1 MEHIAGREV
10 DGEEE
15 EGKPGEE
22 PGSRGYLLVGRL
34 GFSSVCCI
42 ILGDKGLGLYTDTTG
57 SRDGRW
63 RNVLFRP
70 GFGDPGVSLRLQSG
84 EDGMDGLDVLDGLFT
99 LCLAGLG

>member
-10 DGEEE
+10 DGEED
-15 EGKPGEE
+15 EGKPREE
-22 PGSRGYLLVGRL
+22 HGSRVYLLVGRL

-42 ILGDKGLGLYTDTTG
+42 LLGEKGFGLYTDTTG

-70 GFGDPGVSLRLQSG
+70 RFGDPGVGLRVQSG
-84 EDGMDGLDVLDGLFT
+84 EDGLDGFDDLDGLFT
-99 LCLAGLG
+99 LCLVGLG